1 MSLTILIPTFNRP
14 RELSRLLDS
23 FSTLKPNM
31 VSIII
36 GDNSNNNETKN
47 VVKEYKEKLNC
58 NIDYYH
64 HKNNLGFDGNIFFL
78 ASKPKS
84 SYAWFVGDDDIF
96 VNGAIDIILENLLL
110 YKPDIGFVDF
120 TFNQNLIVNCNNV
133 SIKTISLKKYI
144 EINGPKFI
152 FLSMNIIN
160 TKLCLDNLNKINK
173 EDPDHKEIAH
183 AAILFKCKPS
193 SKVLVFNKKLI
204 VNAGAQ
210 RHYQEKSINSDIFII
225 YTRIILSL
233 VKLWKKSLHCKN
245 LLASFR
251 YYVYV
256 YFHSFRRVYAISRV
270 YKITF
275 KEIFFTFKLDPS
287 IFIPTLFVSLFP
299 KTLIKLSYIIYVRF
313 NLKKLF
319 WNLN

>member
-1 MSLTILIPTFNRP
+1 MYLTILIPTFNRP
-14 RELSRLLDS
+14 KEISRLLDS
-23 FSTLKPNM
+23 FSTLKPDLVNF
-31 VSIII
+31 II

-47 VVKEYKEKLNC
+47 VIIEYKKKPNF

-64 HKNNLGFDGNIFFL
+64 HQNNLGFDGNIFFL

-84 SYAWFVGDDDIF
+84 TYAWFVGDDDIF
-96 VNGAIDIILENLLL
+96 VNGAIDIVIENLLK
-110 YKPDIGFVDF
+110 YKPDMGFVDF
-120 TFNQNLIVNCNNV
+120 TFNQNLIVNRKD
-133 SIKTISLKKYI
+133 IKVKNISLKKYI

-152 FLSMNIIN
+152 FLSMNIIK
-160 TKLCLDNLNKINK
+160 TKLCLDNLNKINI

-183 AAILFKCKPS
+183 AAILLKCKPS
-193 SKVLVFNKKLI
+193 SNVLIFNKDLI

-210 RHYQEKSINSDIFII
+210 RHYQENSINSDIFIL

-233 VKLWKKSLHCKN
+233 VKLWEKSLHSKN
-245 LLASFR
+245 LLASFK
-251 YYVYV
+251 YYNYV

-287 IFIPTLFVSLFP
+287 IFIPTLFVSLLP
-299 KTLIKLSYIIYVRF
+299 KTLIKISYTIYVRF

-319 WNLN
+319 WNLS